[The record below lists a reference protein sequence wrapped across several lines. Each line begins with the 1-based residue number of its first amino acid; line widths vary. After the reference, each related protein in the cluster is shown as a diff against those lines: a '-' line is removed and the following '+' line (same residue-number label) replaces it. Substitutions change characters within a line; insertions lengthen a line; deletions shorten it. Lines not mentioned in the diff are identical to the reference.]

1 MATFHNFAP
10 PQAHERDLFVYND
23 GTVSPVKLGSGR
35 AHKAGLAVTLKA
47 GQSVRIT
54 SELASALHNAGLEV
68 DDTDTRSQEFE
79 RALADPDHSRV
90 VAQTSNYRVLD
101 AEEADAEDVGRRGL
115 RTIIGTDGSEDENV
129 VVRVEPD
136 PMAPE
141 ALTPEQAHPAD
152 PAKVNPDPANPGAST
167 EMPPPAP

>member
-10 PQAHERDLFVYND
+10 PQAQERDLYVYND

-54 SELASALHNAGLEV
+54 PELASALHNAGLEV

-90 VAQTSNYRVLD
+90 VAETSNYRVLNAD
-101 AEEADAEDVGRRGL
+101 EADAEDVGRRGL

-129 VVRVEPD
+129 VTRVEPD
-136 PMAPE
+136 PSAPE
-141 ALTPEQAHPAD
+141 ALAPEQAHPAD